1 MSCRNYE
8 PILTEVARGQM
19 SDARART
26 EALAHA
32 ETCAR
37 CAARLADEKSLSAGL
52 NSLSAGAAA
61 AQTPA
66 RVEAALLEAF
76 RRRSAFVPVAAPVR
90 AGRPR
95 WSRWSVAA
103 AAAMILVVSAFA
115 ALRLLPAG
123 ARETARQGS
132 PIAEPSLTTFPGWRK
147 DGSTASEPERQLAG
161 IKDERNQRSVPGSQF
176 PRSLRDGQR
185 GLVHDAGVNRG
196 RMAGGVRPEAA
207 VSPKEE
213 IVTDFMPLTYD
224 GSFAQLDDGQLVR
237 VELPR
242 SALHSFGLPVSAERG
257 GGRVKADVLLGHDGV
272 ARAIRFVR

>member
-8 PILTEVARGQM
+8 TILTEAARGQM
-19 SDARART
+19 LDARAKLD
-26 EALAHA
+26 ALAHA
-32 ETCAR
+32 ETCQR

-52 NSLSAGAAA
+52 RSLSADAAV

-76 RRRSAFVPVAAPVR
+76 RGRPAFVPAVAPVR
-90 AGRPR
+90 LSKSHWAR
-95 WSRWSVAA
+95 WAVAA
-103 AAAMILVVSAFA
+103 AAAVFVVSALASWRF
-115 ALRLLPAG
+115 LPAV
-123 ARETARQGS
+123 ARETVKRGASIAQPSQLSLPVPVEDESIADSQGQRLVGDKQDRRVV
-132 PIAEPSLTTFPGWRK
+132 PVA
-147 DGSTASEPERQLAG
+147 QL
-161 IKDERNQRSVPGSQF
+161 
-176 PRSLRDGQR
+176 PRSFRDSQR
-185 GLVHDAGVNRG
+185 GLVHDAGFSRG
-196 RMAGGVRPEAA
+196 RMAGGVGPETAA
-207 VSPKEE
+207 SPDEE

-224 GSFAQLDDGQLVR
+224 GSFAQRDDGQLVR

>member
-8 PILTEVARGQM
+8 TILTEAARGQM
-19 SDARART
+19 LDARAKLD
-26 EALAHA
+26 ALAHA

-37 CAARLADEKSLSAGL
+37 CASRLADEKSLSAGL
-52 NSLSAGAAA
+52 RSLSANTAAT
-61 AQTPA
+61 QTPA

-76 RRRSAFVPVAAPVR
+76 HRRSAFVPVPAPVR

-103 AAAMILVVSAFA
+103 AAAILVVSAFA

-123 ARETARQGS
+123 VRETARQGS
-132 PIAEPSLTTFPGWRK
+132 RIAEPSLNEFPASWE
-147 DGSTASEPERQLAG
+147 DGRTANEPERQLTG
-161 IKDERNQRSVPGSQF
+161 TRDERNQRLVPGSPF
-176 PRSLRDGQR
+176 PRSLSGGQR
-185 GLVHDAGVNRG
+185 GLVHDAGFNRG
-196 RMAGGVRPEAA
+196 RMTGGVRPESA
-207 VSPKEE
+207 VSPDEE

-224 GSFAQLDDGQLVR
+224 GSFAQIDDGQLVR

-257 GGRVKADVLLGHDGV
+257 GERVKADVLLGHDGV